1 MHTSALNPMV
11 ALQTTAMVDKYDEH
25 VQVIVHTRGHED
37 RSRVI
42 SIQHRSV
49 TRAGG
54 RHGELGKRAET
65 SMNER
70 VEAVREGRARWIA
83 WTRAR
88 IVANSR
94 QLTKGRPYRSILRK
108 PCEV

>member
-1 MHTSALNPMV
+1 MHMSASDPTI
-11 ALQTTAMVDKYDEH
+11 ALQTTAMADKYDEH

-37 RSRVI
+37 RSKVI
-42 SIQHRSV
+42 YIQHRSV

-65 SMNER
+65 SMNVR
-70 VEAVREGRARWIA
+70 VEAVREGRVRWIA
-83 WTRAR
+83 WTCAR

-94 QLTKGRPYRSILRK
+94 QLTKGRPCRSILRK